1 MEIYVV
7 DGRGNLLDLEI
18 LPRGDY
24 GRPSAPAPIETAI
37 DPAILSFSKPPTK
50 TLKTASPT
58 AIQHPKTGSAAPYPV
73 QQRAEARQTAPIVTE
88 LHESR
93 DTFQQQQGGTSAT
106 LTGPF
111 EQLSINGLKGDG
123 EGLNGDTGAQK
134 QDQTSFKRRNRRKLA
149 RGKERPPDVTEQ
161 AASQANAAQKE
172 LRTRQPGQ
180 GKQARGNGWRETP
193 LLEETTR
200 PKSELLHPQGGSG
213 TRKLSRREMNTQAK
227 MEKNGWATEDATDIQ
242 EMGDFDFSANLSKFD
257 KRGVFDQLK
266 QEDTTAD
273 EDRLVSHNRLPPRL
287 GTAGGKNLH
296 FTENVLDSPKVE
308 SRVAWSSGDSEADGS
323 AGRFH
328 SGRSSRRSLSRVS
341 TRQPPSRKGSTIVTD
356 QYGTGS
362 GSVRESKSRTRWA
375 SRAPSNNMKAA
386 RDISSSRD
394 TTLPHLPTF
403 AQSRSSLRIITS
415 DQVCP
420 CVTPLQMLEL
430 EQLAINEQGM
440 TEEMMSENASRSI
453 AETASKL
460 VHPMSE
466 HTNKNRTGPGPVV
479 VVLAGN
485 TKSGARAIAGARQ
498 LRNHGAR
505 VMVTLL
511 GLDRED
517 ELLELVRRQITLYQN
532 CGGHLTQ
539 PARLNK
545 TLKNLRAKPDLIIDA
560 LLGIHLS
567 FEDLRTDDQETYFG
581 LASWAKNSAH
591 VMAIDVPSGIDASS
605 GTKRIANKFSMRLI
619 GRVGSATVVDGIDL
633 VIRPDFVLSLGAPKT
648 GLLAALGKSIPFDQI
663 QLLVADVGISN
674 RIWKKFGT
682 RFKYGVDF
690 GSEWTAGLRY
700 QVGVE

>member
-18 LPRGDY
+18 LPSGNY
-24 GRPSAPAPIETAI
+24 VRPATPEPIGTAI
-37 DPAILSFSKPPTK
+37 DPAILSYSKPSTINIE
-50 TLKTASPT
+50 TVTSAAL
-58 AIQHPKTGSAAPYPV
+58 QHPKPGSAAPNPL
-73 QQRAEARQTAPIVTE
+73 QQSSEARQTAPIVTE
-88 LHESR
+88 FRECR
-93 DTFQQQQGGTSAT
+93 DTFQQQQGNTSAT

-111 EQLSINGLKGDG
+111 EELSINGLKGEG

-134 QDQTSFKRRNRRKLA
+134 QDAVSFKRRNRRRLA
-149 RGKERPPDVTEQ
+149 RGKERPPDVTERMV
-161 AASQANAAQKE
+161 SQPKALQKE
-172 LRTRQPGQ
+172 LGIKQPAQ
-180 GKQARGNGWRETP
+180 GKKVRGNGWRETP

-200 PKSELLHPQGGSG
+200 PKSELLHPQDGSG
-213 TRKLSRREMNTQAK
+213 TRRLSRREINTQAK

-287 GTAGGKNLH
+287 GTAGGRNLH

-323 AGRFH
+323 AARFN

-356 QYGTGS
+356 QHGTGS
-362 GSVRESKSRTRWA
+362 GSVPESKSRTRWA
-375 SRAPSNNMKAA
+375 SRAPSNNVKAA

-394 TTLPHLPTF
+394 TTIPHLSSF
-403 AQSRSSLRIITS
+403 AQSRSSLRIISS

-430 EQLAINEQGM
+430 EQLAINEHGM

-453 AETASKL
+453 AVTASKL

-466 HTNKNRTGPGPVV
+466 LTNKNKNGSGPVV

-511 GLDRED
+511 GMDRED
-517 ELLELVRRQITLYQN
+517 ELLDLVRRQIKLYQN

-545 TLKNLRAKPDLIIDA
+545 TLKSLRAKPDLIIDA

-581 LASWAKNSAH
+581 LANWANNSAH
-591 VMAIDVPSGIDASS
+591 VMAVDVPSGVDASS
-605 GTKRIANKFSMRLI
+605 GTRHMATKQK
-619 GRVGSATVVDGIDL
+619 GS
-633 VIRPDFVLSLGAPKT
+633 
-648 GLLAALGKSIPFDQI
+648 
-663 QLLVADVGISN
+663 
-674 RIWKKFGT
+674 
-682 RFKYGVDF
+682 
-690 GSEWTAGLRY
+690 
-700 QVGVE
+700 

>member
-18 LPRGDY
+18 LPPGNHV
-24 GRPSAPAPIETAI
+24 RPSAPTSIETAI
-37 DPAILSFSKPPTK
+37 DPAILSFSKPPSK
-50 TLKTASPT
+50 NSKTASSA
-58 AIQHPKTGSAAPYPV
+58 AIQHPKPSPAAPYSA
-73 QQRAEARQTAPIVTE
+73 QQASEARQTAPIITE

-111 EQLSINGLKGDG
+111 EELSINGLKGEG

-134 QDQTSFKRRNRRKLA
+134 QDAVSSKRRHRRRLP

-161 AASQANAAQKE
+161 MVSQSNAAQKE
-172 LRTRQPGQ
+172 LGAKQPEQ
-180 GKQARGNGWRETP
+180 GKKARGNGWRETP

-200 PKSELLHPQGGSG
+200 PKSELLRPINGSG
-213 TRKLSRREMNTQAK
+213 TRKLSRREINAQAE

-257 KRGVFDQLK
+257 KRRVFDQLK

-308 SRVAWSSGDSEADGS
+308 GRVAWSSGDSEADGS
-323 AGRFH
+323 AAQFN
-328 SGRSSRRSLSRVS
+328 SGHSSRRSHSRVS

-356 QYGTGS
+356 QHGTGS

-394 TTLPHLPTF
+394 TTIPHLPTF
-403 AQSRSSLRIITS
+403 GQSRASLRIISS

-430 EQLAINEQGM
+430 EQLAINEHDM

-466 HTNKNRTGPGPVV
+466 LTNKNRNGPGPGPVV

-511 GLDRED
+511 GLDRDD
-517 ELLELVRRQITLYQN
+517 ELLDLVRRQLKLYQN
-532 CGGHLTQ
+532 CGGQLTQ

-581 LASWAKNSAH
+581 LVNWANNSAH
-591 VMAIDVPSGIDASS
+591 VMAIDVPSGVDASS
-605 GTKRIANKFSMRLI
+605 GTKHMAN
-619 GRVGSATVVDGIDL
+619 
-633 VIRPDFVLSLGAPKT
+633 
-648 GLLAALGKSIPFDQI
+648 
-663 QLLVADVGISN
+663 
-674 RIWKKFGT
+674 
-682 RFKYGVDF
+682 
-690 GSEWTAGLRY
+690 
-700 QVGVE
+700 

>member
-18 LPRGDY
+18 LPPGNHV
-24 GRPSAPAPIETAI
+24 RPSAHIPIETAI
-37 DPAILSFSKPPTK
+37 DPAILSYSKPPTK
-50 TLKTASPT
+50 ILKAASS
-58 AIQHPKTGSAAPYPV
+58 ASIQHPKPAAAAPYPV
-73 QQRAEARQTAPIVTE
+73 KQSPEVRQVAPIVTK

-93 DTFQQQQGGTSAT
+93 DTVQQQQGGTSAT
-106 LTGPF
+106 LTAPF
-111 EQLSINGLKGDG
+111 EELSINGFKGEG
-123 EGLNGDTGAQK
+123 EGLNGGTGAPK
-134 QDQTSFKRRNRRKLA
+134 QDAVSRRRTRRRLA
-149 RGKERPPDVTEQ
+149 RGNGRPPEVTEQ
-161 AASQANAAQKE
+161 MVSQANAMQKE
-172 LRTRQPGQ
+172 LATKQPGQ
-180 GKQARGNGWRETP
+180 GNKARGDGWRETP

-200 PKSELLHPQGGSG
+200 PKSEFLHPQPGSG
-213 TRKLSRREMNTQAK
+213 TRKLLRRQNNTQTK

-287 GTAGGKNLH
+287 GTAGGRNLH

-323 AGRFH
+323 AARFN

-341 TRQPPSRKGSTIVTD
+341 TRQPPSRKGSTMVTD
-356 QYGTGS
+356 QHGTGS
-362 GSVRESKSRTRWA
+362 GSVPESRSRTRWA

-394 TTLPHLPTF
+394 TTIPHLPTF
-403 AQSRSSLRIITS
+403 AQSRSSLRIISS

-430 EQLAINEQGM
+430 EQLAINEHGM

-466 HTNKNRTGPGPVV
+466 LTNKNKNSPGPVV

-505 VMVTLL
+505 VMVTVL

-517 ELLELVRRQITLYQN
+517 ELLDLVRRQIELYQN

-567 FEDLRTDDQETYFG
+567 FEDLRTDDQESYFG
-581 LASWAKNSAH
+581 LANWANNSAH
-591 VMAIDVPSGIDASS
+591 VMAIDVPSGVDASS
-605 GTKRIANKFSMRLI
+605 GTKP
-619 GRVGSATVVDGIDL
+619 VATNHGM
-633 VIRPDFVLSLGAPKT
+633 
-648 GLLAALGKSIPFDQI
+648 
-663 QLLVADVGISN
+663 
-674 RIWKKFGT
+674 
-682 RFKYGVDF
+682 
-690 GSEWTAGLRY
+690 
-700 QVGVE
+700 